1 MPAILRA
8 IESYALAIYI
18 TCTAG
23 VLFYLRFLVR
33 ARQEERQAIFSLER
47 EAAATQARR
56 SMIIMLIFLAIM
68 AVAAY
73 LDLILIPGQGGPPP
87 LPTPTPIQVILPMPS
102 PSPTATA
109 VPTPR
114 PRPTRRPIPTLTP
127 KLPTPTAS
135 PQAAA
140 CPNPAARITS
150 PGMNSQV
157 QGKVPIVGTASI
169 AEISFY
175 KVEYGAGEK
184 PSDWHSINPLH
195 YQAVVNGNLDVWN
208 TEGFPAGVYILR
220 LTVVDKTSN
229 FPPPC
234 DVRVIIP

>member
-73 LDLILIPGQGGPPP
+73 LDLILDPRDTGGPPP
-87 LPTPTPIQVILPMPS
+87 LPTPTPVQVILPTPS
-102 PSPTATA
+102 PSPRATA
-109 VPTPR
+109 MPTPR
-114 PRPTRRPIPTLTP
+114 PQAYAPTRAHPNARATHADSLPAGCGLSESGCADHIPRCEQP
-127 KLPTPTAS
+127 GAGH
-135 PQAAA
+135 
-140 CPNPAARITS
+140 CPDRGHGQHRRILFLQGGVQRWRETFRLAQHQPPALSSGRQWQSRCMEHRRIPGRGLHTS
-150 PGMNSQV
+150 PDGCGQDE
-157 QGKVPIVGTASI
+157 QL
-169 AEISFY
+169 
-175 KVEYGAGEK
+175 
-184 PSDWHSINPLH
+184 PSTL
-195 YQAVVNGNLDVWN
+195 
-208 TEGFPAGVYILR
+208 
-220 LTVVDKTSN
+220 
-229 FPPPC
+229 
-234 DVRVIIP
+234 